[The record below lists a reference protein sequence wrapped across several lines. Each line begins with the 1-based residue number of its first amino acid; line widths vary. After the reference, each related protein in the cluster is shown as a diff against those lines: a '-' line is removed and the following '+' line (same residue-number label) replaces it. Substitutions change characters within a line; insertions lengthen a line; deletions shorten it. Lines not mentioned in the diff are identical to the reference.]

1 MGLFGHKYVAPQISP
16 SGPLTDLN
24 GNVIKDPSSG
34 DIGFPGFDGM
44 SAAVS
49 LSYVASM
56 QEHGVAVTYA
66 YISDAHDN
74 HVTGNAFG
82 PGEAGYVAQLK
93 AYDDAFAT
101 FFKRLASDGITKNN
115 TLFVVTADENDHF
128 VGGAPRPA
136 TCDGVH
142 VACTYKQVGE
152 IDGNLS
158 GLLATEQQNTT
169 PFKVH
174 ADSAPVAYITG

>member
-1 MGLFGHKYVAPQISP
+1 A
-16 SGPLTDLN
+16 
-24 GNVIKDPSSG
+24 PSSG

-56 QEHGVAVTYA
+56 QEHGVPVTYA

-93 AYDDAFAT
+93 SYDDAFGK
-101 FFKRLASDGITKNN
+101 FFERLEEDGINSSN
-115 TLFVVTADENDHF
+115 TLFAITADEGDHF
-128 VGGAPRPA
+128 VGGTPSPA
-136 TCDGVH
+136 GCDGVT
-142 VACTYKQVGE
+142 VPCTYSQIGE
-152 IDGNLS
+152 VDGNLT
-158 GLLATEQQNTT
+158 GLLATEQSNTT

-174 ADSAPVAYITG
+174 ADSVRSTTSPVILRAVTQPRALWSAR